1 MPIIANVRRGLV
13 RVIPVE
19 AYCNPTLS
27 FEELKQELLDGGH
40 TAEPTTYDGTDWLT
54 VDWVV
59 RQPNRLTIEASNPTA
74 MAKVGFVTEPPYRG
88 DYEITSRPR
97 GTTERGLVTGV
108 SSEIES
114 QDKRIRAAA
123 AFPLR
128 YRLVTGDSIRHVP
141 QKVWFI
147 GLRDIPAETD

>member
-19 AYCNPTLS
+19 ACCNPTQTMEAFL
-27 FEELKQELLDGGH
+27 EELLNGDDA
-40 TAEPTTYDGTDWLT
+40 AEPTTYDGTDWLT
-54 VDWVV
+54 VDWVA
-59 RQPNRLTIEASNPTA
+59 RQPHRLTIEASNPTA
-74 MAKVGFVTEPPYRG
+74 IAKVGFVTELPYRG
-88 DYEITSRPR
+88 DYEVTSRPR
-97 GTTERGLVTGV
+97 GTTERGLVTEV
-108 SSEIES
+108 SSEIDS
-114 QDKRIRAAA
+114 QDKRFRAAA

-147 GLRDIPAETD
+147 GLREIAAE